1 MPDMHSELGA
11 SKAHRFLVCTPSA
24 KLEASLPDAP
34 SSQYAEE
41 GTLAH
46 SIAEWKIKKY
56 VMGGKELEGTC
67 PEPSTEEMDRC
78 TDMYK
83 DFVEEELNA
92 LRVETPDAML
102 LTEQRLRFDDYVP
115 DGFGTADAVIVSDET
130 LEVIDF
136 KYGKGVPVNAQD
148 NPQLRLYAL
157 GAYLNFSILYD
168 FSKVKT
174 VIFQPRLDAV
184 TSETIK
190 VEDLLDWA
198 ENYVKPRALMASKG
212 EGEYVVG
219 EHCRFCKAAAICRA
233 RAEEA
238 FKVIDHEQTDPP
250 LLSPDEIPDILDKIP
265 TAEAWIDAVKAYARE
280 QAVHEGVKW
289 RGYKLVEARTQRRIT
304 DPLAATNVLLDSG
317 YELEDFTN
325 TKLKGLTDLQK
336 LLGKKKFDEYL
347 GQFIEKPKGEP
358 TLVPE
363 SDKRPEYSQVEEV
376 FKEEM

>member
-1 MPDMHSELGA
+1 MPGMHSKLGA
-11 SKAHRFLVCTPSA
+11 SSAHRWLVCTPSA
-24 KLEASLPDAP
+24 ALEATLPDEG
-34 SSQYAEE
+34 SSPYAEE

-46 SIAEWKIKKY
+46 SIAEWLVKRR
-56 VMGGKELEGTC
+56 MGEYQGITAHPPKD
-67 PEPSTEEMDRC
+67 EEMERC
-78 TDMYK
+78 TEMYA

-92 LRVETPDAML
+92 LKAETPDALL
-102 LTEQRLRFDDYVP
+102 LTEQHLSFDDYVP

-157 GAYLNFSILYD
+157 GAYLRFSILYD
-168 FSKVKT
+168 FSQVKT

-198 ENYVKPRALMASKG
+198 DDYVKPRALMADKG

-219 EHCRFCKAAAICRA
+219 EHCRFCKARAVCRA

-238 FKVIDHEQTDPP
+238 FKVIDHEPTDPP
-250 LLSPDEIPDILDKIP
+250 LLSPEEIPDILDKIP
-265 TAEAWIDAVKAYARE
+265 TAEAWIEAVKAYAKE

-289 RGYKLVEARTQRRIT
+289 RGYKLVEARTQRRVS
-304 DPLAATNVLLDSG
+304 DPIAAVNALEAEG
-317 YELEDFTN
+317 YDKEEVTN

-336 LLGKKKFDEYL
+336 ILGKKKFDEVL
-347 GQFIEKPKGEP
+347 GKYIEKPKGEP

-363 SDKRPEYSQVEEV
+363 SDKRPEYSQVEDV